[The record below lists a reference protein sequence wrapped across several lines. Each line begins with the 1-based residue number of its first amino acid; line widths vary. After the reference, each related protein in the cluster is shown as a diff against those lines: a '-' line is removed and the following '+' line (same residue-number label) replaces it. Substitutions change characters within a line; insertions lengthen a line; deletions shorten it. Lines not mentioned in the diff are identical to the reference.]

1 MWQTISFNDIIA
13 RMASP
18 LKESDFRSL
27 AEFRYRIRLFLADS
41 EETAR
46 SAGLEPEQ
54 FQLLLAVRGMPQGNA
69 ATIQH
74 LAARLLVKHNTA
86 VERIDRL
93 ARMGLLRRL
102 HSNAD
107 HRIVFVELSA
117 RGNRMVEKLSR
128 QRMRELRRSGPELIV
143 ALTKVISAA
152 AHKRPRKHSVKGTTR
167 NV

>member
-1 MWQTISFNDIIA
+1 MSSRLAETDY
-13 RMASP
+13 
-18 LKESDFRSL
+18 RSL
-27 AEFRYRIRLFLADS
+27 AEFRYRIRLFLAES

-46 SAGLEPEQ
+46 AAGLEPEQ

-93 ARMGLLRRL
+93 ARMDLLRRS
-102 HSNAD
+102 HSRAD
-107 HRIVFVELSA
+107 QRVVFVELTA

-128 QRMRELRRSGPELIV
+128 RRMRELRRGGAELIA
-143 ALTKVISAA
+143 ALTSVISSAHFAA
-152 AHKRPRKHSVKGTTR
+152 RMKVRGEKTK
-167 NV
+167 

>member
-1 MWQTISFNDIIA
+1 MN
-13 RMASP
+13 SP
-18 LKESDFRSL
+18 GDL
-27 AEFRYRIRLFLADS
+27 RYRSRLFLADS

-54 FQLLLAVRGMPQGNA
+54 FQLLLAVRGMPRGNT

-102 HSNAD
+102 HGPAD
-107 HRIVFVELSA
+107 HRVVFVELSS
-117 RGNRMVEKLSR
+117 RGNRVVEKLSHH
-128 QRMRELRRSGPELIV
+128 RMPELKRSGP
-143 ALTKVISAA
+143 
-152 AHKRPRKHSVKGTTR
+152 
-167 NV
+167 

>member
-1 MWQTISFNDIIA
+1 MGSRLTERDLQ
-13 RMASP
+13 
-18 LKESDFRSL
+18 SL

-54 FQLLLAVRGMPQGNA
+54 FQLLLAVRGMPRGNT

-102 HSNAD
+102 HGHAD
-107 HRIVFVELSA
+107 HRVVFVELSA
-117 RGNRMVEKLSR
+117 RGNRVVEKLSH
-128 QRMRELRRSGPELIV
+128 QRMRELKRSGPELIA
-143 ALTKVISAA
+143 ALTKVVSATR
-152 AHKRPRKHSVKGTTR
+152 HSQPRKRRTMGMTTDD
-167 NV
+167 